1 MIDKIWGI
9 LNSITEKIGTNIY
22 MFLRLITQQRN
33 VYYIINLPL
42 LYMYINNKNSEKP
55 NIEN

>member
-22 MFLRLITQQRN
+22 MFLRVITQHRN
-33 VYYIINLPL
+33 VYYIIQLTFTI
-42 LYMYINNKNSEKP
+42 YVH
-55 NIEN
+55 